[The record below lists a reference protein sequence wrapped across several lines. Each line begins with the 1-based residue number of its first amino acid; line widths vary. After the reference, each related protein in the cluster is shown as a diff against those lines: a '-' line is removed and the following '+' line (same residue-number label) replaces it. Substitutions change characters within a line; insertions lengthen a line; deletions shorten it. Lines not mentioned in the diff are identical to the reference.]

1 MSITSFN
8 QLVKHKFHQTHRQ
21 VQLGFTEI
29 VDDKIKSIF
38 YGKESTSAY
47 DCQNEIT
54 LDDKYGHHHS

>member
-1 MSITSFN
+1 MSITSFD

-29 VDDKIKSIF
+29 FDDRI
-38 YGKESTSAY
+38 KESTSAY

-54 LDDKYGHHHS
+54 LDDKYGHHHSLY